1 VKIQE
6 LLLRSNVLLDVK
18 AGDKEHLIELL
29 ARLLA
34 SAYGLASPDT
44 VAQRVLER
52 ESQVSTGIG
61 LGVAIPHCRIE
72 GLERSCMVA
81 ARTAEPVEF
90 DAIDEQPVR
99 LVFLMVSPAN
109 TVAEHADVL
118 SRLSHV
124 LAEEKTRAKLLTVV
138 SAEEFVAAVAE
149 AEDTLA

>member
-1 VKIQE
+1 M
-6 LLLRSNVLLDVK
+6 LPRPNVLLDVE

-34 SAYGLASPDT
+34 SAHGLTSADT
-44 VAQRVLER
+44 IAQRVLER

-61 LGVAIPHCRIE
+61 LGVAIPHCRLE
-72 GLERSCMVA
+72 DLERSCMVA
-81 ARTAEPVEF
+81 ARTAGPVEF

-124 LAEEKTRAKLLTVV
+124 LAQEKTRAKLLEAR
-138 SAEEFVAAVAE
+138 SAEEFIAAVAE
-149 AEDTLA
+149 AEDALA